1 MCHILLKEDVSKNLN
16 NFSERMKIS
25 AAQFGFPEL
34 RDCLSWSSALPVGF
48 QSMFPISC
56 HTLPSCILRQKLGCH
71 LALLY
76 LPPNQSKAAGSQIP
90 LDPSTLVQAHTV
102 SCLVYCNASVSSH
115 HPPSHCCSKKLSRRE
130 RTIRPFSD
138 FKLLS
143 IASKATTL
151 FPQSLAS
158 LHSLATPDC
167 Q

>member
-16 NFSERMKIS
+16 NFSKRMKIS

-34 RDCLSWSSALPVGF
+34 RDSLSWTSALPAGF
-48 QSMFPISC
+48 QSMFPISR
-56 HTLPSCILRQKLGCH
+56 HTLPSCSLSQRLGCH

-76 LPPNQSKAAGSQIP
+76 LPSNQSKAAGSQIP
-90 LDPSTLVQAHTV
+90 LDPSALFQAHTV
-102 SCLVYCNASVSSH
+102 SCLVYTTSVSSH

-130 RTIRPFSD
+130 RTIRPFRD

-151 FPQSLAS
+151 FPQCLTS

>member
-1 MCHILLKEDVSKNLN
+1 MWARIGIISLREWRFLLRSL
-16 NFSERMKIS
+16 
-25 AAQFGFPEL
+25 AFPSL
-34 RDCLSWSSALPVGF
+34 GTVWAGPQPCQRAS

-56 HTLPSCILRQKLGCH
+56 HTLPSCSLSQRLGCH

-90 LDPSTLVQAHTV
+90 LDPSALFQAHTV
-102 SCLVYCNASVSSH
+102 SCLVYCNTSVSSH
-115 HPPSHCCSKKLSRRE
+115 HPPSHCCYKKLSRRE

-143 IASKATTL
+143 VASKATTL
-151 FPQSLAS
+151 FPQCLTS